1 MFQTSNNSM
10 AAISPPTRNEGLK
23 FKFIKLERLRK
34 QELSRWWDYT
44 TLLRYIDNKQI
55 PRGLRIILFP
65 SFEDLCPDLLKE
77 WEQLLI
83 TSSYSMM
90 DILIRDARMK
100 TDKLLADI
108 VTLEKEIGD
117 INLPEAK
124 VKNYEIL
131 KDVIRK
137 HHDYIKDKKTW
148 KLRRDDNDY
157 KNGRVF
163 TFARKFDNIKTDK
176 SEGVTHI
183 NTTNTVSVASTSDTE
198 RSSASSMTDRD
209 WGTTSQKTSVPMGHK
224 SSFLLELERFRKG
237 QKLNRQREEAPT
249 NLH

>member
-1 MFQTSNNSM
+1 
-10 AAISPPTRNEGLK
+10 
-23 FKFIKLERLRK
+23 
-34 QELSRWWDYT
+34 
-44 TLLRYIDNKQI
+44 
-55 PRGLRIILFP
+55 
-65 SFEDLCPDLLKE
+65 
-77 WEQLLI
+77 
-83 TSSYSMM
+83 MM

-100 TDKLLADI
+100 RDRLLADV

-137 HHDYIKDKKTW
+137 HQDYIKDKKTR

-163 TFARKFDNIKTDK
+163 TFARTFDNIKTDK

-183 NTTNTVSVASTSDTE
+183 HTTDTVSVASTSVTE
-198 RSSASSMTDRD
+198 RSSASSMTDSD

-224 SSFLLELERFRKG
+224 SSFLLELE
-237 QKLNRQREEAPT
+237 
-249 NLH
+249 